1 MYPEE
6 SFGEVDWLVVEGL
19 WNRGMEWVRKDEVVD
34 ERVGWKCDEHGWKY
48 WVNLRYF
55 EESGEDLTMKRLSTF
70 PYQ

>member
-19 WNRGMEWVRKDEVVD
+19 WNRGMEWVRKDEVVN
-34 ERVGWKCDEHGWKY
+34 ERVRWKCDEHGWKY

-55 EESGEDLTMKRLSTF
+55 EESEDTKKKGLSTVLY
-70 PYQ
+70 P

>member
-19 WNRGMEWVRKDEVVD
+19 WDRGMEWVRKDEVVN

-48 WVNLRYF
+48 SVNLRYF
-55 EESGEDLTMKRLSTF
+55 EESEDDLSKERLSSVS
-70 PYQ
+70 YK